1 MHWLPDPKIRRAR
14 VGDLVKFML
23 KHKLVHLMEQPR
35 EGLLAFE
42 KAYEDQ
48 KLWSHPLLEAVR
60 VLKDLEPGQRKLLE
74 AKLRIRS

>member
-1 MHWLPDPKIRRAR
+1 MHSLPDLNVRRAR

-23 KHKLVHLMEQPR
+23 KHKLEHLMNQPR

-42 KAYEDQ
+42 RAYEAQ